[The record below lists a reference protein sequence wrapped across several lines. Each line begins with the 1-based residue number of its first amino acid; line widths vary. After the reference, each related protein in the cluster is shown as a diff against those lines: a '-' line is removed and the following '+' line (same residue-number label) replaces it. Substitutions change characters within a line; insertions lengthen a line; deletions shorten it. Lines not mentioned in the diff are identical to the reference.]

1 MSFHCFAFL
10 ADDLIFVEYI
20 LNLYAFILIFNFIKN
35 LFILE
40 GFGCLFFW
48 LVGWLV
54 CPFVGCWLLVAWLLG
69 CWRRQPRLAP
79 DIGLMCAWVSGW

>member
-40 GFGCLFFW
+40 GFWGFGVFF
-48 LVGWLV
+48 
-54 CPFVGCWLLVAWLLG
+54 
-69 CWRRQPRLAP
+69 
-79 DIGLMCAWVSGW
+79 